1 MSGVLRVYDAY
12 SPVRTPDEAITPE
25 VGFNVDH
32 SVAVTTYQVEHISEV
47 IPFDS
52 D

>member
-12 SPVRTPDEAITPE
+12 NPVRTPDEAATPE
-25 VGFNVDH
+25 VGFNVDR
-32 SVAVTTYQVEHISEV
+32 SVAVTTYQVEHIEERV
-47 IPFDS
+47 PFES